1 MKIFNK
7 GARAFKF
14 HGKDIV
20 PDQFTD
26 LTETI
31 GNDPK
36 RAAQAAA
43 LIKDYPHEL
52 LAGEN
57 ASADAK
63 AAIGRATTLEKEN
76 ATLKAQVEKLQK
88 LLVSTDATATET
100 ALVERA
106 EKAEARVAELESQV
120 EALTAPTAPEPPVSS
135 PATAGETGVPETAPA
150 PAKSTGGKKNRTI

>member
-26 LTETI
+26 LTATI
-31 GNDPK
+31 GGDEK

-43 LIKDYPHEL
+43 LLKDYPNEL

-63 AAIGRATTLEKEN
+63 AAIGRATQLEKDN
-76 ATLKAQVEKLQK
+76 ATLRAQVEKLQK
-88 LLVSTDATATET
+88 LLVTTDATASETE
-100 ALVERA
+100 AIARA
-106 EKAEARVAELESQV
+106 EKAEARVAELEAQV
-120 EALTAPTAPEPPVSS
+120 ETLTAPPSGDTA
-135 PATAGETGVPETAPA
+135 APA
-150 PAKSTGGKKNRTI
+150 EKPTKARKSRNIDTPAAP